1 MQNNPDQSYP
11 SAPSGSAAGLL
22 KAVPKLDRR
31 RLLSSELLLRSLEQG
46 LITQE
51 AFDRQVRQIE
61 ELGCVE
67 EATGARGRLQG
78 HMLG

>member
-1 MQNNPDQSYP
+1 MRNTPHQTYP

-22 KAVPKLDRR
+22 KGEPKLDRQ

-51 AFDRQVRQIE
+51 TFDRQAPQIE
-61 ELGCVE
+61 ELGCVVE
-67 EATGARGRLQG
+67 FMGARGRSQVHL
-78 HMLG
+78 LG